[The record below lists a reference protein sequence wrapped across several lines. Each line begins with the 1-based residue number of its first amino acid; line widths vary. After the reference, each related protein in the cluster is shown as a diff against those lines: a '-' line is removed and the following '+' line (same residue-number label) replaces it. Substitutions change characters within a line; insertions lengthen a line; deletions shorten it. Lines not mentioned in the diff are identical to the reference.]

1 MPNLFFI
8 SIIQSGP
15 IYKKLSVLGCRA
27 MDLEDLDL
35 IFCCVTGIL
44 QAGFLLRL
52 LLCCS
57 GPRIPWQTLSSW
69 WHAAD
74 FQVDP
79 RLTKD
84 LDLLRCRMT
93 CRVWHVASFLSM
105 GRVLLQQQ
113 RLAFGLLGTSRLL
126 GEFDFLTILGM
137 AMGLVLL
144 WRPSVIRPQTLD
156 AWYVATSLISIVA
169 LIPVVH
175 TDARDVLNLTF
186 GFRIFFAVLTKRNWC
201 WMICTAAASTQVLW
215 IAKQQGISMMSG
227 FLGPVLF
234 VSFGVP
240 YLCIL
245 AGRWLVYDNIMLR
258 AGLQQKAMELGAVSS
273 LLLVCY
279 DAVVQVDEAL
289 NFTEDSSQ
297 LSGLLLQTGISHGG
311 LTGKSFLELFDPED
325 RGRIAQHFA
334 NSILED
340 APIMATNADMLDSD
354 QNHIKVELL
363 HAQFRD
369 HANERCFLI
378 GVREAQTASQLDDL
392 APLRN
397 SKRHGAAWCR
407 DDSMLLPDDLDLQ
420 VMFEVPSFEVL
431 TLSQDLQRLCESM
444 GRPRPAKILDI
455 SSAQSRD
462 AFNANLQELVNEMGT
477 DMSESDGHVML
488 SLNLMGLGEAQSSF
502 QMKHD
507 EVSDNFVGTLHI
519 KLPLVSPRSGINNSL
534 QSVQVGAPNGTDS
547 RRPNIV
553 RIVVFWGLNFEPPK
567 HRCCQLQ
574 FHNLRGTII
583 EICFMSEANLLDSIF
598 AR

>member
-1 MPNLFFI
+1 
-8 SIIQSGP
+8 
-15 IYKKLSVLGCRA
+15 
-27 MDLEDLDL
+27 MDLDDLDL
-35 IFCCVTGIL
+35 IFWCVTGIL

-57 GPRIPWQTLSSW
+57 EFSGHRSPWLDTASW
-69 WHAAD
+69 WHAAN
-74 FQVDP
+74 FRVDP

-93 CRVWHVASFLSM
+93 CRVWYVASFISM
-105 GRVLLQQQ
+105 GRVLLQQL
-113 RLAFGLLGTSRLL
+113 RLALGLLGTRRLL
-126 GEFDFLTILGM
+126 GEFDFLTILGA
-137 AMGLVLL
+137 AMGLLL
-144 WRPSVIRPQTLD
+144 IWRPSVIRPQTLD
-156 AWYVATSLISIVA
+156 AWYVATSLISTVA

-201 WMICTAAASTQVLW
+201 WMICTAAASTQILW
-215 IAKQQGISMMSG
+215 MANQQGIEVMSG
-227 FLGPVLF
+227 ILGPSLF

-240 YLCIL
+240 YLSIL

-279 DAVVQVDEAL
+279 DAVVQVNEAL
-289 NFTEDSSQ
+289 NFTEDSLQ
-297 LSGLLLQTGISHGG
+297 LSGLLLQTGISHAGM
-311 LTGKSFLELFDPED
+311 TGKSFLELFDPED

-334 NSILED
+334 NSVSED

-369 HANERCFLI
+369 HSNERCFLI
-378 GVREAQTASQLDDL
+378 GVREAQTASQNLEAL

-397 SKRHGAAWCR
+397 TLKREPHGCHDYSMLLR
-407 DDSMLLPDDLDLQ
+407 DDSDLQ
-420 VMFEVPSFEVL
+420 VKFEVPSFEVL
-431 TLSQDLQRLCESM
+431 TLSHDLERLFENM

-462 AFNANLQELVNEMGT
+462 AFNAKLQELVNEMGT
-477 DMSESDGHVML
+477 EESDGNDVML

-507 EVSDNFVGTLHI
+507 EASDSFVGTLHV
-519 KLPLVSPRSGINNSL
+519 KLPLVSPGINSL
-534 QSVQVGAPNGTDS
+534 QSVQVRGSRARS
-547 RRPNIV
+547 RRPSGHGTAAVAPCVLGRRESGVV
-553 RIVVFWGLNFEPPK
+553 RL
-567 HRCCQLQ
+567 
-574 FHNLRGTII
+574 
-583 EICFMSEANLLDSIF
+583 
-598 AR
+598 